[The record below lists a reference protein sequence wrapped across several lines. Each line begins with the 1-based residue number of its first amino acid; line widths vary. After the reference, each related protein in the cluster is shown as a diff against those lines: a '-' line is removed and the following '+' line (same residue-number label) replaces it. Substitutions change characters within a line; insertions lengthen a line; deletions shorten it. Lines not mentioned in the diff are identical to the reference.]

1 MARVGAAVL
10 SPKIPSSDIS
20 SQSGTGA
27 IDVWLRHWF
36 FDTEL
41 EVVPQKWSD
50 VTGGFLVFAQVM
62 VCCLIQ
68 LIQVKKFRERHGA

>member
-1 MARVGAAVL
+1 MLG
-10 SPKIPSSDIS
+10 PKAPSSDIS

-27 IDVWLRHWF
+27 IDVGLRHWF
-36 FDTEL
+36 FNTEL

-62 VCCLIQ
+62 VCCL
-68 LIQVKKFRERHGA
+68 VPFV